1 MHSQESQPR
10 LRRERPPRLRGRQIK
25 WVVGG
30 IIAGTI
36 VGFAAGFLVCFLVT
50 ATLPPRSAEP
60 PASAQATTAPAGPSV
75 TPDQATN
82 VLLQDLGSPSSPPSV
97 APTQRVAGAGKK
109 P

>member
-10 LRRERPPRLRGRQIK
+10 LRRERQPRLRRGQLK

-50 ATLPPRSAEP
+50 ATLPPRPAETT
-60 PASAQATTAPAGPSV
+60 ASAQATTAPAGPSV
-75 TPDQATN
+75 TPVQVTN
-82 VLLQDLGSPSSPPSV
+82 VLLQDLVNPGSAPSV
-97 APTQRVAGAGKK
+97 APTQRVTEADKK
-109 P
+109 L